1 MLPVVAGCEAGSAS
15 ASVNSTAADGQKAHC
30 VPSPSAAARFEL
42 PVVHLP
48 GGARGPAATDESLHV
63 PFSLATEWNANCWN
77 EAIVP
82 KNSSEFPAFW
92 AKSLEKLKAFQ
103 VKVSLV

>member
-77 EAIVP
+77 E
-82 KNSSEFPAFW
+82 FPAFW